1 MRSLSWTTVQSLA
14 RWPPSA
20 ARTLA
25 VEDLPCP
32 QMTATGF
39 SRASI
44 VTTMQN
50 FCPREPPLPRLPVAV
65 REVRVAREGLVYPD
79 AVPGDDPG
87 GLVRG
92 AQGLRDALERHV
104 EPHEAYER
112 EPLRRAVPGVLEDR
126 PGQRVVPGTEVEAL
140 PPLDPGGVR
149 PSRFV
154 CPDP

>member
-1 MRSLSWTTVQSLA
+1 
-14 RWPPSA
+14 
-20 ARTLA
+20 
-25 VEDLPCP
+25 
-32 QMTATGF
+32 
-39 SRASI
+39 
-44 VTTMQN
+44 MQN

-79 AVPGDDPG
+79 AVPGDDPVLVTVHRGEGAVLPLPG